1 MPEEEKAEGE
11 SFLLDFNL
19 RSLMVIYMVL
29 KLVLN
34 LKQKARNTN
43 KSEDH
48 RQNQMSP
55 KF

>member
-1 MPEEEKAEGE
+1 MPEEEQAEVD

-29 KLVLN
+29 KLVMN
-34 LKQKARNTN
+34 LKQKAGNTN

-48 RQNQMSP
+48 R
-55 KF
+55 